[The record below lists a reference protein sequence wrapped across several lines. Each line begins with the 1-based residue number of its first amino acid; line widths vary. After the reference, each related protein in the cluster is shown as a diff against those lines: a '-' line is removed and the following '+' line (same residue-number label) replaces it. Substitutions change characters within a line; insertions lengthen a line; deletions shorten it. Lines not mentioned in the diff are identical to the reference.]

1 MADRKQKEAG
11 RALLMS
17 LTELLVKLHIKKNI
31 VTKWKVRTWVMS

>member
-17 LTELLVKLHIKKNI
+17 LTELLVKLRIKKNI